1 MEGIRNT
8 IAASTGAGFWLVDY
22 ADLWLGLER
31 NNVNE
36 TRESL
41 NRLLPKID
49 KLQYFKEL
57 AGTAEVLLRN
67 KDRAR
72 ELFVDANPGWL
83 DPEQWDRLIQS
94 KLLLPCMFSWILI
107 NTGDEKLGNDL
118 LRQTMIFHEE
128 TLPAAIEHADMF
140 VPDICYLTSGDNEK
154 ALNSIET
161 QLEHNHL
168 YRRDLIYRYP
178 MYDQIRDE
186 PRFQAVVEER
196 ERRIAIQR
204 EKVAQMDAKQSPV
217 PSG

>member
-1 MEGIRNT
+1 MEGIRNA
-8 IAASTGAGFWLVDY
+8 IAAATGEGSWLVGF
-22 ADLWLGLER
+22 ADVWLGVAR
-31 NNVNE
+31 NDVDG

-41 NRLLPKID
+41 NWLLPRID
-49 KLQYFKEL
+49 QIQYIKEMVGL
-57 AGTAEVLLRN
+57 AEVLVGN

-94 KLLLPCMFSWILI
+94 KLLYPCVFSWILI

-118 LRQTMIFHEE
+118 LRQTTAFHEE
-128 TLPAAIEHADMF
+128 TLPAALEHADIWM
-140 VPDICYLTSGDNEK
+140 PDICYLISGDNEK

-168 YRRDLIYRYP
+168 YRRDLIYRFP

-186 PRFQAVVEER
+186 PRFRAVVEER

-204 EKVAQMDAKQSPV
+204 EKVAQMNAKQSPV